1 MFPKFEI
8 LDYYEETKDIIE
20 KFERKEDFTYFT
32 SGSTGTPKK
41 IVHSYELIKQ
51 VAEENCRYNNY
62 TKDDYI
68 VNMSL
73 PAVSIGYPVLSVLP
87 AYISGCRLRVK
98 KFNPFDFLDTI
109 TDSTHFFILP
119 SVYRVLRRK
128 NAWKNLD
135 LTGKIVSCGAD
146 IVPDGIKE
154 DVLSKGAKKFHHL
167 YGATEVPPAISNS
180 EDGKSIG
187 ENMSPF
193 IDWYVEEKE
202 LFVKWNLQTEYWQ
215 SGDLV
220 DENLKITGRKK
231 NILALNCS
239 RIQPESIE
247 AYVLDESDVDR
258 CLLTIKDDKVWLYYE
273 GIEVDSYLKKLVQD
287 WYHDSPVYVK
297 QVPHIETNKMNKLV
311 RTHEY
316 A

>member
-1 MFPKFEI
+1 
-8 LDYYEETKDIIE
+8 
-20 KFERKEDFTYFT
+20 
-32 SGSTGTPKK
+32 
-41 IVHSYELIKQ
+41 
-51 VAEENCRYNNY
+51 
-62 TKDDYI
+62 
-68 VNMSL
+68 
-73 PAVSIGYPVLSVLP
+73 
-87 AYISGCRLRVK
+87 
-98 KFNPFDFLDTI
+98 
-109 TDSTHFFILP
+109 
-119 SVYRVLRRK
+119 
-128 NAWKNLD
+128 
-135 LTGKIVSCGAD
+135 
-146 IVPDGIKE
+146 
-154 DVLSKGAKKFHHL
+154 
-167 YGATEVPPAISNS
+167 
-180 EDGKSIG
+180 
-187 ENMSPF
+187 MSPF
-193 IDWYVEEKE
+193 IDWYVEENE